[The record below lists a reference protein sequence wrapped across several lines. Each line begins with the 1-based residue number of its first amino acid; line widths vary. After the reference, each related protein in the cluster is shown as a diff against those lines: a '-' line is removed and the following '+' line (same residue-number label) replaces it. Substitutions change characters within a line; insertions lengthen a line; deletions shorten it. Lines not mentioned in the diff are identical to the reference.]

1 MVTRTV
7 TADTEG
13 TRTAK
18 RGIKIMTVA
27 ETTWQTEA
35 IRSESFLHAV
45 RIQLLST
52 PDLLDQI
59 DAAHDA
65 RRSGRV
71 VSLEEFN
78 RTVDAD

>member
-1 MVTRTV
+1 
-7 TADTEG
+7 
-13 TRTAK
+13 
-18 RGIKIMTVA
+18 MTVA
-27 ETTWQTEA
+27 ERTWQTEA

-52 PDLLDQI
+52 PNLLDEI
-59 DAAHDA
+59 DSAREAHQN
-65 RRSGRV
+65 RRV